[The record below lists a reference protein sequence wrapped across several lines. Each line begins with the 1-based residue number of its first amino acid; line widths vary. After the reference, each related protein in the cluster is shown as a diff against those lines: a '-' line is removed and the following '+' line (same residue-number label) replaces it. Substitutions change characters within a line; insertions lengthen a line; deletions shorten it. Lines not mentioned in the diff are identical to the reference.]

1 MELNEEVCVIK
12 TLFIPLITMLSSFQV
27 EEAST
32 PEKLKQLNVKNKRQL
47 EVIEKDISKYF
58 ESGDI
63 QNAKQQILK
72 MKYYWSV
79 ASHINRLLRERGIA
93 D

>member
-1 MELNEEVCVIK
+1 M
-12 TLFIPLITMLSSFQV
+12 QV

-32 PEKLKQLNVKNKRQL
+32 PEKLKQLNLKNKKQL
-47 EVIEKDISKYF
+47 EDIEKSISKYF
-58 ESGDI
+58 ESGDL

-79 ASHINRLLRERGIA
+79 ASHINRLLRDKGIV